1 MSQIDQTHFTGALK
15 ALLQETF
22 YKVDGHFL
30 DKGDSL
36 FETLATVSAAEASV
50 PVGGRCAT
58 LAAQVKHTAYYL
70 EVVIDSIQTVDFPGA
85 DWGVIWDTISAVDE
99 AEWNAIQAELHRQ
112 YERIITLIEGASAWP
127 SEAHLAGA
135 MAVVAHSA
143 YHLGEIRQALCTIK
157 SR

>member
-1 MSQIDQTHFTGALK
+1 MSQIDANHFTGALK

-22 YKVDGHFL
+22 FKVDGHFL

-36 FETLATVSAAEASV
+36 FETLVEVSAAEASL

-70 EVVIDSIQTVDFPGA
+70 EVVVESIQTVDFPGA
-85 DWGVIWDTISAVDE
+85 DWGLIWRTVSTVDE
-99 AEWNAIQAELHRQ
+99 AEWHAIQVELQKQ
-112 YERIITLIEGASAWP
+112 YERIITLIDGAPAWP

-157 SR
+157 SS